1 MRLDRDSSAFT
12 RAGLWWATSVVLVI
26 IALAWQVL
34 YELGIREC
42 IKDLGQPQLLRL
54 CAGPLDAWVLPVTL
68 GVAVLLLMV
77 RLLPRRD
84 R

>member
-12 RAGLWWATSVVLVI
+12 RAGLIWAASAVLVI
-26 IALAWQVL
+26 IALGWQVL
-34 YELGIREC
+34 YELGIRAC
-42 IKDLGQPQLLRL
+42 VKDSEGLLML
-54 CAGPLDAWVLPVTL
+54 CAGPLDGWVLPVTL
-68 GVAVLLLMV
+68 VVAVLLLMV